1 MLVIDFGNQVVLWG
15 VLRKYF
21 KRHAPKYVLYVL
33 ICHGVVTNLLY
44 YDVMPEKQNK
54 IIDKGQYDTA
64 LSFTLFIICCINYNS
79 LKFTTFLIFPTY
91 MVFAFI

>member
-1 MLVIDFGNQVVLWG
+1 MIAFFVVSTSQLPTLSMLVIDFGNQVVLWG

-54 IIDKGQYDTA
+54 IIDKG
-64 LSFTLFIICCINYNS
+64 
-79 LKFTTFLIFPTY
+79 
-91 MVFAFI
+91 